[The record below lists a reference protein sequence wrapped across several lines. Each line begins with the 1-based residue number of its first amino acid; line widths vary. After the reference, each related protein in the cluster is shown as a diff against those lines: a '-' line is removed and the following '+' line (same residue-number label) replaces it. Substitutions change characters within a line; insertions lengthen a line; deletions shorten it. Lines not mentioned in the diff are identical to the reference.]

1 MSSQS
6 SSKISFLE
14 TGHKKCK
21 TCKKVKPLS
30 TFYTGI
36 NGNGNQYTEKA
47 CRACS
52 NGERNKRKGKT
63 PETYIRHIYS
73 QLKYKRK
80 NTHDYKITVEDLL
93 ALYKKQK
100 GRCALSGTPMTHIKG
115 EGYTGTNISIDRID
129 PDEQYVPK
137 NIQLICYAIN
147 MMKWTQ
153 KQEDLIE
160 WCRLITK
167 NQED

>member
-1 MSSQS
+1 
-6 SSKISFLE
+6 
-14 TGHKKCK
+14 
-21 TCKKVKPLS
+21 
-30 TFYTGI
+30 
-36 NGNGNQYTEKA
+36 
-47 CRACS
+47 
-52 NGERNKRKGKT
+52 
-63 PETYIRHIYS
+63 
-73 QLKYKRK
+73 
-80 NTHDYKITVEDLL
+80 
-93 ALYKKQK
+93 
-100 GRCALSGTPMTHIKG
+100 MTHIKG

-160 WCRLITK
+160 WCKLITK